1 MAGYSKI
8 YVVGGEGGFM
18 GADGVNPIEL
28 LILVGDADR
37 QWLEPHYFNVALKP
51 AGDTRRIVPAGP
63 NHPDMVLDAC
73 VAFAPSLFTACPTLA
88 HVERE
93 LGDLTFLDFN
103 AACSSI
109 PKSWNTLRE
118 EARPV
123 FEALPIWEA
132 QLVRHLR
139 RV

>member
-1 MAGYSKI
+1 MSGFSRI
-8 YVVGGEGGFM
+8 YIVGGEGGFM

-51 AGDTRRIVPAGP
+51 RGDTRRIVPASP
-63 NHPDMVLDAC
+63 NHPDMILDAC
-73 VAFAPSLFTACPTLA
+73 LAFAPSMFTGCRTLA
-88 HVERE
+88 QVERE
-93 LGDLTFLDFN
+93 LGDFTFLDFH
-103 AACSSI
+103 AARSVI

-118 EARPV
+118 EARAV

-132 QLVRHLR
+132 QLVRHQR
-139 RV
+139 